1 MQGPK
6 CAYRVW
12 SRSCVIHSAV
22 FFAVFSMAAPLQAS
36 GPMRD
41 TVVLPLTTIKG
52 LDILGKPKPA
62 NDAACAKRFSGEFKD
77 PASVRYE
84 IDGLSRSAWATVNKH
99 IYELTWIPHGDEQ
112 AFVAHPKSKTDPLYG
127 VIFTLDAQS
136 KHPSIRLLLTL
147 DKTRNCSI
155 ESKR

>member
-1 MQGPK
+1 MQGPQ
-6 CAYRVW
+6 CAYRVA
-12 SRSCVIHSAV
+12 SRPCATVPAILFVALL
-22 FFAVFSMAAPLQAS
+22 MAAPTRAS
-36 GPMRD
+36 GPTSD
-41 TVVLPLTTIKG
+41 TVVLPLTAIKG

-62 NDAACAKRFSGEFKD
+62 NDAACVKRFSGEFKD

-99 IYELTWIPHGDEQ
+99 IYELTWIPQGDEQ

-127 VIFTLDAQS
+127 VIFTLGAQS